1 MSRIEEIEA
10 RLKAATQGPWEF
22 DGNEINNVPD
32 YESDNP
38 APWATVMECRVE
50 CMSYCYGGS
59 PAMDITP
66 ENKALI
72 ESAPTDIAYL
82 LAELRKRDEA

>member
-10 RLKAATQGPWEF
+10 RLKAATPGPWEF

-32 YESDNP
+32 YESETP
-38 APWATVMECRVE
+38 APWATVLECRVD

-59 PAMDITP
+59 LAMDITP

-72 ESAPTDIAYL
+72 ESAPADIAYL
-82 LAELRKRDEA
+82 LAELRKRDQL